1 MEVSVAFALC
11 IILIHSAYPKQS
23 MMYVFVPIRPC
34 LHTLFWR
41 KLPLSE
47 AWGLNT
53 GDEQCCL
60 SLGASPRREL
70 NTQTSQ
76 LVTNALNT
84 DAEGDVLHKS
94 RFCLYI
100 WKQSRA
106 PSTASYYR
114 AKNAT
119 SEWEMKWV
127 TSCVCCVKKKVINL
141 KNDIKERMKEQ

>member
-1 MEVSVAFALC
+1 
-11 IILIHSAYPKQS
+11 
-23 MMYVFVPIRPC
+23 MYVFVPIRPC

-70 NTQTSQ
+70 NTRTSQ

-100 WKQSRA
+100 LLKAFTRTVHSVVLQSKKRNFWMGDEM
-106 PSTASYYR
+106 SYQLR
-114 AKNAT
+114 LLR
-119 SEWEMKWV
+119 E
-127 TSCVCCVKKKVINL
+127 
-141 KNDIKERMKEQ
+141 KEGN